1 MRVDG
6 RAIAQSIL
14 DDLKN
19 RRENL
24 KKKGVTPHLVII
36 LIGNDPAS
44 GAYVQQKILKAN
56 EIGVKVTL
64 VNYESRIKNQELLT
78 TIEQWNNDNNVHGII
93 VQRPLPKHIA
103 SEQITQAVDPKKD
116 VDGFHPESKLEM
128 PLSIAVLQILEHIFS
143 SSKKS
148 SHNFINWLKEKSIVI
163 IGKGEA
169 GGKPIINKLRT
180 LGVQPLII
188 DSKTT
193 NPEVIIKK
201 ADIIISAVGKPNIV
215 RSEIIKKGT
224 ILISVGLYKGGDEKL
239 HGDYNEE
246 KIKDIASFYTPTP
259 GGVGPVNVACLL
271 ENLVIAAE
279 TPN

>member
-44 GAYVQQKILKAN
+44 HVYVRQKELKAK

-64 VNYESRIKNQELLT
+64 VNYESRITNQELIT

-93 VQRPLPKHIA
+93 VQRPLPKHID
-103 SEQITQAVDPKKD
+103 SEQIAQAVDPKKD
-116 VDGFHPESKLEM
+116 VDGFHPESKFEM
-128 PLSIAVLQILEHIFS
+128 PLSIAVLCILEHIFS

>member
-19 RRENL
+19 RRKNL

-44 GAYVQQKILKAN
+44 HVYVRQKELKAK

-64 VNYESRIKNQELLT
+64 VNYESRITNQELIT

-128 PLSIAVLQILEHIFS
+128 PLSIAVLRILEHIFS

-201 ADIIISAVGKPNIV
+201 ADIIISAVGKP
-215 RSEIIKKGT
+215 
-224 ILISVGLYKGGDEKL
+224 
-239 HGDYNEE
+239 
-246 KIKDIASFYTPTP
+246 
-259 GGVGPVNVACLL
+259 
-271 ENLVIAAE
+271 
-279 TPN
+279 